1 MTRKLQRHGNNM
13 ALPVDETMM
22 EILDITAD
30 TPLEI
35 TFHDGSMVVTP
46 VRVGVSQE
54 EVRETLDQLRPR
66 YKRMLE
72 NLS

>member
-1 MTRKLQRHGNNM
+1 MTRKLQRHGNSM
-13 ALPVDETMM
+13 ALPVDKTMM

-30 TPLEI
+30 TPLQI
-35 TFHDGSMVVTP
+35 TFSGGSMIVTP

-54 EVRETLDQLRPR
+54 EVRETLDRLRPR